1 MMLKEECQMTD
12 QECEERQRMR
22 QLGMQA
28 VSEALAILS
37 SDDEHDIFTRMFNP
51 TLPQMESSSKKS
63 LRSPAAELLKT
74 VAE

>member
-1 MMLKEECQMTD
+1 
-12 QECEERQRMR
+12 MR